1 MTSPNPT
8 PKQVMDALLNGNND
22 LFVVDN
28 IISSAK
34 AIIHFVS
41 TSDLDADWKYSLHEL
56 EQRFLLYARIW
67 ESTTTPPPSAG

>member
-1 MTSPNPT
+1 MTQPT
-8 PKQVMDALLNGNND
+8 PAQVMDALLNGNND

-28 IISSAK
+28 LIATGK

-56 EQRFLLYARIW
+56 EQRFLLYARLW
-67 ESTTTPPPSAG
+67 ESTSTQAPSAG